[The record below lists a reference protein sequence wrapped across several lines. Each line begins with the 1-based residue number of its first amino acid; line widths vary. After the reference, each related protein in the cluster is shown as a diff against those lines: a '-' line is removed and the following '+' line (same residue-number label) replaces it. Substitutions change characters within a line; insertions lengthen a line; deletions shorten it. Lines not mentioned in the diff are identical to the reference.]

1 MHEHATTLAEILAR
15 PRLPGGEADDVDEAQ
30 VKLVVFTL
38 GERWFAF
45 HGEAIREVLA
55 DSEVY
60 FLPGCPPSME
70 GVINV
75 RGDIESVIRLRAV
88 LGLPDGETSA
98 NSRILLAKA
107 GTLRSGLRSG
117 LRVDRV
123 EDVLD
128 VAQSAVQAPPHTLPE
143 NLRARVR
150 GIVMYRGHA
159 VHLLDVSTILAEYC
173 AGSE

>member
-1 MHEHATTLAEILAR
+1 MHEHATTLAGILAR
-15 PRLPGGEADDVDEAQ
+15 PRLPERNAGDVDQAP

-38 GERWFAF
+38 AEQWFAF

-70 GVINV
+70 GVVNV

-98 NSRILLAKA
+98 SSRILLARA
-107 GTLRSGLRSG
+107 GTMRSG

-123 EDVLD
+123 EDVVD
-128 VAQSAVQAPPHTLPE
+128 VAQTDVQAPPHTVPE
-143 NLRARVR
+143 RLRTRVQ
-150 GIVMYRGHA
+150 GIVMYRGHV

>member
-1 MHEHATTLAEILAR
+1 MEEPLTTLADILAR
-15 PRLPGGEADDVDEAQ
+15 KRQSAGQTVDVDEPL
-30 VKLVVFTL
+30 VKLVVFAL
-38 GERWFAF
+38 GEQRFAF
-45 HGEAIREVLA
+45 YGEVISEVLA

-88 LGLPDGETSA
+88 LGLPEARDA
-98 NSRILLAKA
+98 AASRILLGRTRAM
-107 GTLRSGLRSG
+107 RSG

-128 VAQSAVQAPPHTLPE
+128 VPQSAIQPPPHTLTEP
-143 NLRARVR
+143 LRPLVL
-150 GIVMYRGHA
+150 GIVLLGGQP
-159 VHLLDVSTILAEYC
+159 VHLLDLERILADYR
-173 AGSE
+173 AGLR

>member
-1 MHEHATTLAEILAR
+1 MHAHATTLAEILAR
-15 PRLPGGEADDVDEAQ
+15 PRLPDGEAGDVDEPQ

-38 GERWFAF
+38 AEQRFAF

-70 GVINV
+70 GVVNV

-88 LGLPDGETSA
+88 LGLPEGETSSS
-98 NSRILLAKA
+98 SRILLAKA
-107 GTLRSGLRSG
+107 GTMRSG

-128 VAQSAVQAPPHTLPE
+128 VAQSDVQAPPHTLPE
-143 NLRARVR
+143 RWRTRVQ

-159 VHLLDVSTILAEYC
+159 VHLLDASTILAEYC